1 MQNLIFCVH
10 NVVVDTLI
18 LDFFSFSLINV
29 FSKTLEIL
37 IFSMA
42 CLRMPRSMSDNLK
55 IQILK
60 SNHCCQS
67 NHRCQKLEVRY
78 FRYII
83 CVGQI

>member
-1 MQNLIFCVH
+1 
-10 NVVVDTLI
+10 
-18 LDFFSFSLINV
+18 
-29 FSKTLEIL
+29 
-37 IFSMA
+37 MA
-42 CLRMPRSMSDNLK
+42 CLCMPRSMSDNLT